1 MRNFAVGIQSITSF
15 QTKKD
20 MQKRLLF
27 CACIG
32 MLCAADAA
40 AQTQR
45 SMTIDELFALVE
57 TGSKTLR
64 MQKTGVDVAIRGIE
78 EARSRRLPDINT
90 SLAAS
95 YNGNVLM
102 TDRDFGNAR
111 GLTQPHFGN
120 SFALEAQQ
128 VVYAGGAIS
137 SGIRLA
143 ELQRAQSE
151 NTVEMTRNQMRFIAL
166 GQYLELLKLENGI
179 KVYDSNIALTEKLI
193 ADIKSRQ
200 TQGMALKNDV
210 TRYELQME
218 SLKLGKRRLEDQ
230 KSIMNH
236 QLCNT
241 IGLENTVVV
250 PSMTLDN
257 MEGDNLM
264 EKDLQAE
271 AAGNSPQIRQAALG
285 VKMAEQQL
293 KLAKSEMLPKVAIV
307 AADNFTGPFNYDIPP
322 IDKNF
327 NIWYVGVGVKYSIS
341 SLFKSNKSVRKAKE
355 QLRQSHDTHA
365 MAGEAVDNSMQQ
377 AYTMHR
383 QAFAELH
390 TQQKSVELAQQNYTV
405 VNNRYLNQLAL
416 ITDMID
422 ASNIKLNAE
431 LQEINARINIAYTYY
446 NIRYVAGSI

>member
-15 QTKKD
+15 QTQKD

-45 SMTIDELFALVE
+45 SMTIGELFGLVE

-78 EARSRRLPDINT
+78 EARSRRLPDINA

-102 TDRDFGNAR
+102 TDRDFGNAH
-111 GLTQPHFGN
+111 GLSQPHFGN

-151 NTVEMTRNQMRFIAL
+151 NAVEMTRNQMRFIAL
-166 GQYLELLKLENGI
+166 RQYLELLKLENGI

-200 TQGMALKNDV
+200 AQGMALKNDV

-218 SLKLGKRRLEDQ
+218 SLKLGKRRLEDR

-241 IGLENTVVV
+241 IGLENTIVV
-250 PSMTLDN
+250 PCMALDN
-257 MEGDNLM
+257 IEDDNLM

-377 AYTMHR
+377 AFTMHR

-390 TQQKSVELAQQNYTV
+390 TQQKSVELAQQNYNV

>member
-1 MRNFAVGIQSITSF
+1 
-15 QTKKD
+15 
-20 MQKRLLF
+20 
-27 CACIG
+27 

-45 SMTIDELFALVE
+45 SMTIGELFGLVE

-78 EARSRRLPDINT
+78 EARSRRLPDINA

-111 GLTQPHFGN
+111 GLSQPHFGN

-151 NTVEMTRNQMRFIAL
+151 NAVEMTRNQMRFIAL

-200 TQGMALKNDV
+200 AQGMALKNDV

-257 MEGDNLM
+257 MEDDNLM
-264 EKDLQAE
+264 EKNLQAE

-327 NIWYVGVGVKYSIS
+327 NVWYVGVGVKYSIS

-390 TQQKSVELAQQNYTV
+390 TQQKSVELAQQNYNV

>member
-1 MRNFAVGIQSITSF
+1 
-15 QTKKD
+15 
-20 MQKRLLF
+20 
-27 CACIG
+27 

-45 SMTIDELFALVE
+45 SMTIGELFGLVE

-78 EARSRRLPDINT
+78 EARSRRLPDINA

-111 GLTQPHFGN
+111 GLSQPHFGN

-128 VVYAGGAIS
+128 VIYAGGAIS

-151 NTVEMTRNQMRFIAL
+151 NAVEMTRNQMRFIAL

-200 TQGMALKNDV
+200 AQGMALKNDV

-218 SLKLGKRRLEDQ
+218 SLKLGKRRLEDR

-241 IGLENTVVV
+241 IGLENTIVV

-257 MEGDNLM
+257 IEDDNLM

-271 AAGNSPQIRQAALG
+271 AAVNSPQIRQAALG

-327 NIWYVGVGVKYSIS
+327 NVWYVGVGVKYSIS

-365 MAGEAVDNSMQQ
+365 MAGETVDNNMQQ
-377 AYTMHR
+377 AYTKHR

-390 TQQKSVELAQQNYTV
+390 TQQKSVELAQQNYNV

>member
-1 MRNFAVGIQSITSF
+1 
-15 QTKKD
+15 
-20 MQKRLLF
+20 
-27 CACIG
+27 

-45 SMTIDELFALVE
+45 SMTINELFGLVE

-64 MQKTGVDVAIRGIE
+64 MQKTGVDEAIRGIE
-78 EARSRRLPDINT
+78 EARSRRLPDINA

-111 GLTQPHFGN
+111 GLSQPHFGN

-128 VVYAGGAIS
+128 VVYAGGAIN

-151 NTVEMTRNQMRFIAL
+151 NAVEITRNQMRFIAL

-200 TQGMALKNDV
+200 AQGMALKNDV

-250 PSMTLDN
+250 PSITLDN
-257 MEGDNLM
+257 MEDDNLM

>member
-1 MRNFAVGIQSITSF
+1 
-15 QTKKD
+15 
-20 MQKRLLF
+20 
-27 CACIG
+27 

-45 SMTIDELFALVE
+45 SMTISELFGLVE

-78 EARSRRLPDINT
+78 EARSRRLPDINA

-111 GLTQPHFGN
+111 GLSQPHFGN

-151 NTVEMTRNQMRFIAL
+151 NAVEMTRNQMRFIAL

-200 TQGMALKNDV
+200 AQGMALKNDV

-241 IGLENTVVV
+241 IGLENTIVV
-250 PSMTLDN
+250 PNMALDN
-257 MEGDNLM
+257 IGDDNLM

-271 AAGNSPQIRQAALG
+271 AAVNSPQIRQAALG

-327 NIWYVGVGVKYSIS
+327 NVWYVGVGVKYSIS

-365 MAGEAVDNSMQQ
+365 MAGETVDNSMQQ

-390 TQQKSVELAQQNYTV
+390 TQQKSVELAQQNYNV

>member
-1 MRNFAVGIQSITSF
+1 
-15 QTKKD
+15 
-20 MQKRLLF
+20 
-27 CACIG
+27 

-45 SMTIDELFALVE
+45 SMTIDELFGLVE

-78 EARSRRLPDINT
+78 EARSRRLPDINA

-102 TDRDFGNAR
+102 TDRDFGNTH
-111 GLTQPHFGN
+111 GLSQPHFGN

-151 NTVEMTRNQMRFIAL
+151 NAVEMTRNQMRFIAL

-200 TQGMALKNDV
+200 AQGMALKNDV

-257 MEGDNLM
+257 MEDDNLM

-327 NIWYVGVGVKYSIS
+327 NVWYVGVGVKYSIS

>member
-1 MRNFAVGIQSITSF
+1 
-15 QTKKD
+15 
-20 MQKRLLF
+20 
-27 CACIG
+27 

-45 SMTIDELFALVE
+45 SMTIGELFGLVE
-57 TGSKTLR
+57 TGSKALR

-78 EARSRRLPDINT
+78 EARSRRLPDINA

-102 TDRDFGNAR
+102 TDRDLGNAH
-111 GLTQPHFGN
+111 GLSQPHFGN

-151 NTVEMTRNQMRFIAL
+151 NAVEMTRNQTRFIAL

-200 TQGMALKNDV
+200 AQGMALKNDV

-241 IGLENTVVV
+241 IGLENTIVV

-257 MEGDNLM
+257 IEDDNLM

-271 AAGNSPQIRQAALG
+271 AAGYSPQIRQAALG

-327 NIWYVGVGVKYSIS
+327 NVWYVGVGVKYSIS

>member
-1 MRNFAVGIQSITSF
+1 
-15 QTKKD
+15 
-20 MQKRLLF
+20 
-27 CACIG
+27 

-45 SMTIDELFALVE
+45 SMTIGELFGLVE

-78 EARSRRLPDINT
+78 EARSRRPPDINA

-111 GLTQPHFGN
+111 GLSQPHFGN

-128 VVYAGGAIS
+128 VIYAGGAIS

-143 ELQRAQSE
+143 ELQRAQSK
-151 NTVEMTRNQMRFIAL
+151 NAVEMTRNQMRFIAL

-200 TQGMALKNDV
+200 AQGMALKNDV

-218 SLKLGKRRLEDQ
+218 SLKLGKRRLEDR

-241 IGLENTVVV
+241 IGLENTIVV

-257 MEGDNLM
+257 IEDDNLM

-271 AAGNSPQIRQAALG
+271 AAVNSPQIRQAALG

-327 NIWYVGVGVKYSIS
+327 NVWYVGVGVKYSIS

-365 MAGEAVDNSMQQ
+365 MAGETVDNNMQQ

-390 TQQKSVELAQQNYTV
+390 TQQKSVELAQQNYNV

>member
-1 MRNFAVGIQSITSF
+1 
-15 QTKKD
+15 
-20 MQKRLLF
+20 
-27 CACIG
+27 

-45 SMTIDELFALVE
+45 SMTIGELFGLVE

-78 EARSRRLPDINT
+78 EARSRRLPDINA

-102 TDRDFGNAR
+102 TDRDFGNAH
-111 GLTQPHFGN
+111 GLSQPHFGN

-128 VVYAGGAIS
+128 VIYAGGAIS

-151 NTVEMTRNQMRFIAL
+151 NAVEMTRNQMRFIAL

-193 ADIKSRQ
+193 ANIKSRQ
-200 TQGMALKNDV
+200 AQGMALKNDV

-218 SLKLGKRRLEDQ
+218 SLKLGKRRLEDR

-241 IGLENTVVV
+241 IGLENTIVV

-257 MEGDNLM
+257 IEDDNLM

-327 NIWYVGVGVKYSIS
+327 NVWYVGVGVKYSIS

-365 MAGEAVDNSMQQ
+365 MAGETVDNSMQQ

-390 TQQKSVELAQQNYTV
+390 TQQKSVELAQQNYNV

>member
-32 MLCAADAA
+32 MLCATDAA

-45 SMTIDELFALVE
+45 SMTIDELFGLVE

-78 EARSRRLPDINT
+78 EARSRRLPDINA

-102 TDRDFGNAR
+102 TDRDFGNTH
-111 GLTQPHFGN
+111 GLSQPHFGN

-151 NTVEMTRNQMRFIAL
+151 NAVEMTRNQMRFIAL

-179 KVYDSNIALTEKLI
+179 MVYDSNIALTEKLI

-200 TQGMALKNDV
+200 AQGMALKNDV

-257 MEGDNLM
+257 MEDDNLM

-431 LQEINARINIAYTYY
+431 LQEINARINITYTYY

>member
-1 MRNFAVGIQSITSF
+1 
-15 QTKKD
+15 
-20 MQKRLLF
+20 
-27 CACIG
+27 

-45 SMTIDELFALVE
+45 SMTIDELFGLVE

-78 EARSRRLPDINT
+78 EARSRRLPDINA

-111 GLTQPHFGN
+111 GLSQPHFGN

-151 NTVEMTRNQMRFIAL
+151 NAVEMTRNQIRFIAL

-200 TQGMALKNDV
+200 AQGMALKNDV

-257 MEGDNLM
+257 MEDDNLM

-327 NIWYVGVGVKYSIS
+327 NVWYVGVGVKYSIS

-365 MAGEAVDNSMQQ
+365 MAGETVDNSMQQ

>member
-1 MRNFAVGIQSITSF
+1 
-15 QTKKD
+15 
-20 MQKRLLF
+20 
-27 CACIG
+27 

-45 SMTIDELFALVE
+45 SMTIGELFGLVE

-64 MQKTGVDVAIRGIE
+64 MQKTGVEVAIRGIE
-78 EARSRRLPDINT
+78 EARSRRLPDINA

-102 TDRDFGNAR
+102 TDRDFGNAH
-111 GLTQPHFGN
+111 GLSQPHFGN

-128 VVYAGGAIS
+128 VIYAGGAIS

-151 NTVEMTRNQMRFIAL
+151 NAVEMTRNQMRFIAL

-200 TQGMALKNDV
+200 AQGMALKNDV

-241 IGLENTVVV
+241 IGLENTIVV

-257 MEGDNLM
+257 IEDDNLM

-327 NIWYVGVGVKYSIS
+327 NVWYVGVGVKYSIS

-365 MAGEAVDNSMQQ
+365 MAGETVDNSMQQ

-383 QAFAELH
+383 QAFVELH

-431 LQEINARINIAYTYY
+431 LQEINARINIACTYY

>member
-1 MRNFAVGIQSITSF
+1 
-15 QTKKD
+15 
-20 MQKRLLF
+20 
-27 CACIG
+27 

-78 EARSRRLPDINT
+78 EARSRRLPDINA

-111 GLTQPHFGN
+111 GLSQPHFGN

-200 TQGMALKNDV
+200 AQGMALKNDV

-257 MEGDNLM
+257 MEDDNLM

-327 NIWYVGVGVKYSIS
+327 NVWYVGVGVKYSIS

>member
-1 MRNFAVGIQSITSF
+1 
-15 QTKKD
+15 
-20 MQKRLLF
+20 
-27 CACIG
+27 

-45 SMTIDELFALVE
+45 SMTIGELFGLVE

-78 EARSRRLPDINT
+78 EARSRRLPDINA

-111 GLTQPHFGN
+111 GLSQPHFGN

-151 NTVEMTRNQMRFIAL
+151 NAVEMTRNQMRFIAL

-200 TQGMALKNDV
+200 AQGMALKNDV

-241 IGLENTVVV
+241 IGLENTIVV

-257 MEGDNLM
+257 IEDDNLM

-271 AAGNSPQIRQAALG
+271 AAGYSPQIRQAALG

-307 AADNFTGPFNYDIPP
+307 AANNFTGPFNYDIPP

-327 NIWYVGVGVKYSIS
+327 NVWYVGVGVKYRIS

-390 TQQKSVELAQQNYTV
+390 TQQKSVELAQQNYNV

>member
-1 MRNFAVGIQSITSF
+1 
-15 QTKKD
+15 
-20 MQKRLLF
+20 
-27 CACIG
+27 

-45 SMTIDELFALVE
+45 SMTIGELFGLVE

-78 EARSRRLPDINT
+78 EARSRRLPDINA

-111 GLTQPHFGN
+111 GLSQPHFGN

-151 NTVEMTRNQMRFIAL
+151 NAVEMTRNQMRFIAL

-200 TQGMALKNDV
+200 AQGMALKNDV

-241 IGLENTVVV
+241 IGLENTIVV

-257 MEGDNLM
+257 IEDDNLM
-264 EKDLQAE
+264 EKNLQAE

-322 IDKNF
+322 INKNF
-327 NIWYVGVGVKYSIS
+327 NVWYVGVGVKYSIS

-365 MAGEAVDNSMQQ
+365 MAGETVDNSMQQ

-390 TQQKSVELAQQNYTV
+390 TQQKSVELAQQNYNV

>member
-1 MRNFAVGIQSITSF
+1 
-15 QTKKD
+15 

-45 SMTIDELFALVE
+45 SMTIGELFGLVE

-78 EARSRRLPDINT
+78 EARSRRLPDINA

-102 TDRDFGNAR
+102 TDRDFGNAH
-111 GLTQPHFGN
+111 GLSQPHFGN

-151 NTVEMTRNQMRFIAL
+151 NAVEMTRNQMRFIAL

-241 IGLENTVVV
+241 IGLENTIVV

-257 MEGDNLM
+257 IEDDNLM

-271 AAGNSPQIRQAALG
+271 AAGNSPQLRQAELG

-327 NIWYVGVGVKYSIS
+327 NVWYVGVGVKYSIS

-390 TQQKSVELAQQNYTV
+390 TQQKSVELAQQNYNV

>member
-1 MRNFAVGIQSITSF
+1 
-15 QTKKD
+15 
-20 MQKRLLF
+20 
-27 CACIG
+27 

-45 SMTIDELFALVE
+45 SMTIGELFGLVE

-64 MQKTGVDVAIRGIE
+64 MQKTGVDVAIRRIE
-78 EARSRRLPDINT
+78 EARSRRLPDINA

-111 GLTQPHFGN
+111 GLSQPHFGN

-151 NTVEMTRNQMRFIAL
+151 NAVEMTRNQMRFIAL

-200 TQGMALKNDV
+200 AQGMALKNDV

-241 IGLENTVVV
+241 IGLENTIVV

-257 MEGDNLM
+257 IEDDNLM

-327 NIWYVGVGVKYSIS
+327 NVWYVGVGVKYSIS

-365 MAGEAVDNSMQQ
+365 MAGETVDNSMQQ

-383 QAFAELH
+383 QAFVELH
-390 TQQKSVELAQQNYTV
+390 TQQKSVELAQQNYNV

>member
-1 MRNFAVGIQSITSF
+1 
-15 QTKKD
+15 
-20 MQKRLLF
+20 
-27 CACIG
+27 

-45 SMTIDELFALVE
+45 SMTIGELFGLVE

-78 EARSRRLPDINT
+78 EARSRRLPDINA

-111 GLTQPHFGN
+111 GLSQPHFGN

-128 VVYAGGAIS
+128 VVYDGGAIS

-151 NTVEMTRNQMRFIAL
+151 NAVEMTRNQMRFIAL

-200 TQGMALKNDV
+200 AQGMALKNDV

-236 QLCNT
+236 RLCNT
-241 IGLENTVVV
+241 IGLENTIVV
-250 PSMTLDN
+250 PNMALDN
-257 MEGDNLM
+257 IEDDNLM

-271 AAGNSPQIRQAALG
+271 AAVNSPQIRQAALG

-365 MAGEAVDNSMQQ
+365 MAGETVDNSMQQ

>member
-1 MRNFAVGIQSITSF
+1 
-15 QTKKD
+15 
-20 MQKRLLF
+20 
-27 CACIG
+27 

-45 SMTIDELFALVE
+45 SMTIGELFGLVE

-78 EARSRRLPDINT
+78 EARSRRLPDINA

-111 GLTQPHFGN
+111 GLSQPHFGN

-151 NTVEMTRNQMRFIAL
+151 NAVEITRNQMRFIAL

-200 TQGMALKNDV
+200 AQGMALKNDV

-257 MEGDNLM
+257 MEDDNLM

>member
-45 SMTIDELFALVE
+45 SMTIDELFGLVE

-78 EARSRRLPDINT
+78 EARSRRLPDINA

-151 NTVEMTRNQMRFIAL
+151 NAVEMTRNQMRFIAL

-200 TQGMALKNDV
+200 AQGMALKNDV

-271 AAGNSPQIRQAALG
+271 AAGNSPQIQQAALG

-327 NIWYVGVGVKYSIS
+327 NVWYVGVGVKYSIS

-431 LQEINARINIAYTYY
+431 LQEINAQINIAYTYY

>member
-1 MRNFAVGIQSITSF
+1 
-15 QTKKD
+15 
-20 MQKRLLF
+20 
-27 CACIG
+27 

-45 SMTIDELFALVE
+45 SMTIDELFGLVE

-78 EARSRRLPDINT
+78 EARSRRLPDINA
-90 SLAAS
+90 SLTAS

-111 GLTQPHFGN
+111 GLSQPHFGN

-151 NTVEMTRNQMRFIAL
+151 NAVEMTRNQMRFIAL

-200 TQGMALKNDV
+200 AQGMALKNDV

-257 MEGDNLM
+257 MEDDNLM

-327 NIWYVGVGVKYSIS
+327 NVWYVGVGVKYSIS

>member
-1 MRNFAVGIQSITSF
+1 
-15 QTKKD
+15 
-20 MQKRLLF
+20 
-27 CACIG
+27 

-45 SMTIDELFALVE
+45 SMTISELFGLVE
-57 TGSKTLR
+57 TGSKTLQ

-78 EARSRRLPDINT
+78 EARSRRLPDINA

-111 GLTQPHFGN
+111 GLSQPHFGN

-151 NTVEMTRNQMRFIAL
+151 NAVEMTRNQMRFIAL

-218 SLKLGKRRLEDQ
+218 SLKLGKRRLEDR

-241 IGLENTVVV
+241 IGLENTIVV

-257 MEGDNLM
+257 IEDDNLM

-327 NIWYVGVGVKYSIS
+327 NVWYVGVGVKYSIS

-365 MAGEAVDNSMQQ
+365 MAGETVDNSMQQ

-390 TQQKSVELAQQNYTV
+390 TQQKSVELAQQNYNV

>member
-1 MRNFAVGIQSITSF
+1 
-15 QTKKD
+15 
-20 MQKRLLF
+20 
-27 CACIG
+27 

-45 SMTIDELFALVE
+45 SMTIDELFGLVE

-78 EARSRRLPDINT
+78 EARSRRLPDINA

-151 NTVEMTRNQMRFIAL
+151 NAVEMTRNQMRFIAL

-200 TQGMALKNDV
+200 AQGMALKNDV

-271 AAGNSPQIRQAALG
+271 AAGNSPQIQQAALG

-327 NIWYVGVGVKYSIS
+327 NVWYVGVGVKYSIS

-431 LQEINARINIAYTYY
+431 LQEINAQINIAYTYY

>member
-1 MRNFAVGIQSITSF
+1 
-15 QTKKD
+15 
-20 MQKRLLF
+20 
-27 CACIG
+27 

-45 SMTIDELFALVE
+45 SMTIGELFGLVE

-78 EARSRRLPDINT
+78 EARSRRLPDINA

-102 TDRDFGNAR
+102 TDRDFGNAH
-111 GLTQPHFGN
+111 GLSQPHFGN

-151 NTVEMTRNQMRFIAL
+151 NAVEMTRNQMRFIAL

-200 TQGMALKNDV
+200 AQGMALKNDV

-241 IGLENTVVV
+241 IGLENTIVV
-250 PSMTLDN
+250 PNMALDN
-257 MEGDNLM
+257 IEDDNLM

-271 AAGNSPQIRQAALG
+271 AAVNSPQIRQAALG

-327 NIWYVGVGVKYSIS
+327 NVWYVGVGVKYSIS

-365 MAGEAVDNSMQQ
+365 MAGEAVDNGMQQ

-390 TQQKSVELAQQNYTV
+390 TQQKSVELAQQNYNV

>member
-1 MRNFAVGIQSITSF
+1 
-15 QTKKD
+15 
-20 MQKRLLF
+20 
-27 CACIG
+27 

-45 SMTIDELFALVE
+45 SMTIGELFGLVE

-78 EARSRRLPDINT
+78 EARSRRLPDINA

-102 TDRDFGNAR
+102 TDRDFGNAH
-111 GLTQPHFGN
+111 GLSQPHFGN

-143 ELQRAQSE
+143 ELQRVQSE
-151 NTVEMTRNQMRFIAL
+151 NAVEMTRNQMRFIAL

-200 TQGMALKNDV
+200 AQGMALKNDV

-241 IGLENTVVV
+241 IGLENTIVV
-250 PSMTLDN
+250 PNMALDN
-257 MEGDNLM
+257 IEDDNLM

-271 AAGNSPQIRQAALG
+271 AAVNSPQIRQAALG

-327 NIWYVGVGVKYSIS
+327 NVWYVGVGVKYSIS

-365 MAGEAVDNSMQQ
+365 MAGETVDNSMQQ

-390 TQQKSVELAQQNYTV
+390 TQQKSVELAQQNYNV

>member
-1 MRNFAVGIQSITSF
+1 
-15 QTKKD
+15 
-20 MQKRLLF
+20 
-27 CACIG
+27 

-45 SMTIDELFALVE
+45 SMTIGELFGLVE

-78 EARSRRLPDINT
+78 EARSRRLPDINA

-111 GLTQPHFGN
+111 GLSQPHFGN

-128 VVYAGGAIS
+128 LIYAGGAIS

-151 NTVEMTRNQMRFIAL
+151 NAVEMTRNQMRFIAL

-200 TQGMALKNDV
+200 AQGMALKNDV

-218 SLKLGKRRLEDQ
+218 SLKLGKRRLEDR

-241 IGLENTVVV
+241 IGLENTIVV

-257 MEGDNLM
+257 IEDDNLM

-271 AAGNSPQIRQAALG
+271 AAVNSPQIRQAALG

-327 NIWYVGVGVKYSIS
+327 NVWYVGVGVKYSIS

-365 MAGEAVDNSMQQ
+365 MAGETVDNNMQQ

-390 TQQKSVELAQQNYTV
+390 TQQKSVELAQQNYNV

>member
-32 MLCAADAA
+32 MLCVADAA

-45 SMTIDELFALVE
+45 SMTIDELFGLVE

-78 EARSRRLPDINT
+78 EARSRRLPDINA

-111 GLTQPHFGN
+111 GLSQPHFGN

-200 TQGMALKNDV
+200 AQGMALKNDV

-241 IGLENTVVV
+241 IGLENTIVV
-250 PSMTLDN
+250 PSMMLDN
-257 MEGDNLM
+257 MEDDNLM

>member
-1 MRNFAVGIQSITSF
+1 
-15 QTKKD
+15 
-20 MQKRLLF
+20 
-27 CACIG
+27 

-45 SMTIDELFALVE
+45 SMTIDELFGLVE

-78 EARSRRLPDINT
+78 EARSRRLPDINA

-111 GLTQPHFGN
+111 GLSQPHFGN

-151 NTVEMTRNQMRFIAL
+151 NAVEMTRNQMRFIAL

-200 TQGMALKNDV
+200 AQGMALKNDV

-257 MEGDNLM
+257 MEDDNLM

>member
-45 SMTIDELFALVE
+45 SMTIDELFGLVE

-78 EARSRRLPDINT
+78 EARSRRLPDINA
-90 SLAAS
+90 SLTAS

-111 GLTQPHFGN
+111 GLSQPHFGN

-151 NTVEMTRNQMRFIAL
+151 NAVEMTRNQMRFIAL

-200 TQGMALKNDV
+200 AQGMALKNDV

-257 MEGDNLM
+257 MEDDNLM

-327 NIWYVGVGVKYSIS
+327 NVWYVGVGVKYSIS

-365 MAGEAVDNSMQQ
+365 MADEAVDNSMQQ

>member
-1 MRNFAVGIQSITSF
+1 
-15 QTKKD
+15 
-20 MQKRLLF
+20 
-27 CACIG
+27 

-45 SMTIDELFALVE
+45 SMTISELFGLVE

-78 EARSRRLPDINT
+78 EARSRRLPDINA

-111 GLTQPHFGN
+111 GLSQPHFGN

-128 VVYAGGAIS
+128 VIYAGGAIS

-151 NTVEMTRNQMRFIAL
+151 NAVEMTRNQMRFIAL

-200 TQGMALKNDV
+200 AQGMALKNDV

-218 SLKLGKRRLEDQ
+218 SLKLGKRRLEDR

-241 IGLENTVVV
+241 IGLENTIVV

-257 MEGDNLM
+257 IEDDNLM

-271 AAGNSPQIRQAALG
+271 AAVNSPQIRQAALG

-327 NIWYVGVGVKYSIS
+327 NVWYVGVGVKYSIS

-390 TQQKSVELAQQNYTV
+390 TQQKSVELAQQNYNV

>member
-1 MRNFAVGIQSITSF
+1 
-15 QTKKD
+15 
-20 MQKRLLF
+20 
-27 CACIG
+27 

-45 SMTIDELFALVE
+45 SMTIGELFGLVE

-78 EARSRRLPDINT
+78 EARSRRLPDINA

-111 GLTQPHFGN
+111 GLSQPHFGN

-151 NTVEMTRNQMRFIAL
+151 NAVEMTRNQMRFIAL

-200 TQGMALKNDV
+200 AQGMALKNDV

-257 MEGDNLM
+257 MEDDNLM

-365 MAGEAVDNSMQQ
+365 MAGETVDNSMQQ

-390 TQQKSVELAQQNYTV
+390 TQQKSVELAQQNYNV

>member
-1 MRNFAVGIQSITSF
+1 
-15 QTKKD
+15 
-20 MQKRLLF
+20 
-27 CACIG
+27 

-45 SMTIDELFALVE
+45 SMTIGELFGLVE

-78 EARSRRLPDINT
+78 EARSRRLPDINA

-102 TDRDFGNAR
+102 TDRDFGNAH
-111 GLTQPHFGN
+111 GLSQPHFGN

-151 NTVEMTRNQMRFIAL
+151 NAVEMTRNQMRFIAL

-200 TQGMALKNDV
+200 AQGMALKNDV

-241 IGLENTVVV
+241 IGLENTIVV

-257 MEGDNLM
+257 IEDDNLM

-327 NIWYVGVGVKYSIS
+327 NVWYVGVGVKYSIS

-365 MAGEAVDNSMQQ
+365 MAGETVDNSMQQ

-390 TQQKSVELAQQNYTV
+390 TQQKSVELAQQNYNV

-446 NIRYVAGSI
+446 NIRYAAGSI

>member
-45 SMTIDELFALVE
+45 SMTIGELFGLVE

-78 EARSRRLPDINT
+78 EARSRRLPDINA

-111 GLTQPHFGN
+111 GLSQPHFGN

-128 VVYAGGAIS
+128 VVYAGGAIN

-151 NTVEMTRNQMRFIAL
+151 NAVEMTRNQMRFIAL

-200 TQGMALKNDV
+200 AQGMALKNDV

-250 PSMTLDN
+250 PSITLDN
-257 MEGDNLM
+257 MEDDNLM

-327 NIWYVGVGVKYSIS
+327 NVWYVGVGVKYSIS

>member
-1 MRNFAVGIQSITSF
+1 
-15 QTKKD
+15 
-20 MQKRLLF
+20 
-27 CACIG
+27 

-45 SMTIDELFALVE
+45 SMTIGELFGLVE

-78 EARSRRLPDINT
+78 EARSRRLPDINA

-111 GLTQPHFGN
+111 GLSQPHFGN

-151 NTVEMTRNQMRFIAL
+151 NAVEMTRNQIRFIAL

-200 TQGMALKNDV
+200 AQGMALKNDV

-257 MEGDNLM
+257 MKGDNLM

-327 NIWYVGVGVKYSIS
+327 NVWYVGVGVKYSIS

-365 MAGEAVDNSMQQ
+365 MTGEAVDNSMQQ

>member
-1 MRNFAVGIQSITSF
+1 
-15 QTKKD
+15 
-20 MQKRLLF
+20 
-27 CACIG
+27 

-45 SMTIDELFALVE
+45 SMTIGELFGLVE

-78 EARSRRLPDINT
+78 EARSRRLPDINA

-102 TDRDFGNAR
+102 TDRDFGNAH
-111 GLTQPHFGN
+111 GLSQPHFGN

-151 NTVEMTRNQMRFIAL
+151 NAVEMTRNQMRFIAL

-200 TQGMALKNDV
+200 AQGMALKNDV

-241 IGLENTVVV
+241 IGLENTIVV

-257 MEGDNLM
+257 IEDDNLM

-327 NIWYVGVGVKYSIS
+327 NVWYVGVGVKYSIS

-365 MAGEAVDNSMQQ
+365 MAGETVDNSMQQ

-390 TQQKSVELAQQNYTV
+390 TQQKSVELAQQNYNV

>member
-1 MRNFAVGIQSITSF
+1 
-15 QTKKD
+15 
-20 MQKRLLF
+20 
-27 CACIG
+27 

-45 SMTIDELFALVE
+45 SMTIDELFGLVE

-78 EARSRRLPDINT
+78 EARSRRLPDINA

-111 GLTQPHFGN
+111 GLSQPHFGN

-151 NTVEMTRNQMRFIAL
+151 NAVEMTRNQMRFIAL

-179 KVYDSNIALTEKLI
+179 KVYDSNITLTEKLI

-200 TQGMALKNDV
+200 AQGMALKNDV

-257 MEGDNLM
+257 MEDDNLM

-327 NIWYVGVGVKYSIS
+327 NVWYVGVGVKYSIS

>member
-45 SMTIDELFALVE
+45 SMTIGELFGLVE

-78 EARSRRLPDINT
+78 EARSRRLPDINA

-390 TQQKSVELAQQNYTV
+390 TQQKSVELAQ
-405 VNNRYLNQLAL
+405 
-416 ITDMID
+416 
-422 ASNIKLNAE
+422 
-431 LQEINARINIAYTYY
+431 
-446 NIRYVAGSI
+446 

>member
-45 SMTIDELFALVE
+45 SMTIDELFGLVE

-78 EARSRRLPDINT
+78 EARSRRLPDINA

-102 TDRDFGNAR
+102 TDRDFGNTH
-111 GLTQPHFGN
+111 GLSQPHFGN

-151 NTVEMTRNQMRFIAL
+151 NAVEMTRNQMRFIAL

-200 TQGMALKNDV
+200 AQGMALKNDV

-257 MEGDNLM
+257 MEDDNLM

-327 NIWYVGVGVKYSIS
+327 NVWYVGVGVKYSIS

>member
-1 MRNFAVGIQSITSF
+1 
-15 QTKKD
+15 
-20 MQKRLLF
+20 
-27 CACIG
+27 

-45 SMTIDELFALVE
+45 SMTISELFGLVE

-78 EARSRRLPDINT
+78 EARSRRLPDIYA

-102 TDRDFGNAR
+102 TDRDLGNAH
-111 GLTQPHFGN
+111 GLSQPHFGN

-151 NTVEMTRNQMRFIAL
+151 NAVKMTRNQMRFIAL

-218 SLKLGKRRLEDQ
+218 SLKLGKRRLEDR

-241 IGLENTVVV
+241 IGLENTIVV

-257 MEGDNLM
+257 IEDDNLM

-327 NIWYVGVGVKYSIS
+327 NVWYVGVGVKYSIS

-365 MAGEAVDNSMQQ
+365 MAGETVDNSMQQ

-390 TQQKSVELAQQNYTV
+390 TQQKSVELAQQNYNV

-431 LQEINARINIAYTYY
+431 LQEINARINIACTYY